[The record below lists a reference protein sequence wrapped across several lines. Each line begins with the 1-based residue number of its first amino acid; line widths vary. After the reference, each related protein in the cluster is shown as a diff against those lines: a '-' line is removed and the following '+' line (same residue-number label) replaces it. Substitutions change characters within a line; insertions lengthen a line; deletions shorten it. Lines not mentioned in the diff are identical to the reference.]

1 MQSPPS
7 LKRERFEDPLDL
19 SSSQPNSKRIKE
31 ESEPVETGLSGHQDP
46 ESWSVERV
54 AAFVENI
61 ETCQEYAEV
70 SSCKLQSFKIIYAIR
85 LENFLFGYRNV
96 SENIL

>member
-7 LKRERFEDPLDL
+7 LKRDRFEDPLDL

-31 ESEPVETGLSGHQDP
+31 ETEPVETGLSGHQ
-46 ESWSVERV
+46 
-54 AAFVENI
+54 
-61 ETCQEYAEV
+61 
-70 SSCKLQSFKIIYAIR
+70 
-85 LENFLFGYRNV
+85 NFLFGYRNV

>member
-70 SSCKLQSFKIIYAIR
+70 SSCKLQSFVF
-85 LENFLFGYRNV
+85 FLNYISDQTSVLFYLV
-96 SENIL
+96 IVM

>member
-1 MQSPPS
+1 MHSPPS

-70 SSCKLQSFKIIYAIR
+70 SSCKLQSFV
-85 LENFLFGYRNV
+85 FF
-96 SENIL
+96 